1 MIIISSTLFFFPA
14 LVFILAT
21 KIAAITYNPLALNGT
36 AVGNIE
42 DQTVVYYNLSWPEE
56 QAKTINLTLSTCSTF
71 EGSSNLFLYA
81 SNYSFDNSLALGN
94 YSYSSVD
101 LGLASLSVTGYS
113 PMFIAVSSSDSQY
126 SQSYIGSNQDK
137 TSNSAYQTQ
146 YELSAGNNFTFTQYN
161 ATKFLFAQDT
171 DFQAALLIT
180 GNLTTNDTSV
190 IPNYQIYVN
199 PTDSTFNKQIG
210 QLSRSFCAYRGN
222 PSTLNINNADLSM
235 TVRGLGPF
243 AKEQFYLKGLSP
255 NTSYTAYIV
264 KPNIDASGGM
274 TYPPITFTTK
284 VGTTCQLIYDLE
296 FCSEVAYSV
305 PGNAAAYSASSL
317 ASWYNQQAFG
327 YYQNFTYTLDQYP
340 CNATALSIYSLLRN
354 CSDCLQSY
362 KNWLCAAVIP
372 RCADITDNSTFLVYR
387 NNNSRYPLID
397 EVVRPGPY
405 KEVLPCAHLCYSL
418 ASSCPVDMG
427 FSCPSPGFGLEES
440 YGYISNATGVIAC
453 NAPGVEFYES
463 IASFIQKPWSSYV
476 ILFLI
481 WCLVL

>member
-1 MIIISSTLFFFPA
+1 MIKIPFILLLFFAF
-14 LVFILAT
+14 VCFLAT
-21 KIAAITYNPLALNGT
+21 NIAAISYNSLSLNGT
-36 AVGNIE
+36 VVGSIE
-42 DQTVVYYNLSWPEE
+42 DQSVVYYNLSWPGG
-56 QAKTINLTLSTCSTF
+56 QAATINLTLSTCSTY
-71 EGSSNLFLYA
+71 EGSSSLILYA

-94 YSYSSVD
+94 YSYSLTD
-101 LGLASLSVTGYS
+101 LGLTSLSVTGYS

-126 SQSYIGSNQDK
+126 SKSYIGNNRDTS
-137 TSNSAYQTQ
+137 SNSAYQTQ

-161 ATKFLFAQDT
+161 EAKFLYAQDT

-190 IPNYQIYVN
+190 IPNYEIFVN
-199 PTDSTFNKQIG
+199 PTYSTFDKQIG
-210 QLSRSFCAYRGN
+210 KLSNSFCAYRSN

-255 NTSYTAYIV
+255 NTSYTAYLV
-264 KPNIDASGGM
+264 KPNANASGGT

-305 PGNAAAYSASSL
+305 PGNSASYSALSL
-317 ASWYNQQAFG
+317 ASWYDQQAFG
-327 YYQNFTYTLDQYP
+327 YYKNFTYTLDQYP

-354 CSDCLQSY
+354 CSDCLHSY
-362 KNWLCAAVIP
+362 KNWLCAAIIP

-397 EVVRPGPY
+397 HVIRPGPY
-405 KEVLPCAHLCYSL
+405 KEVLPCSHLCYTL
-418 ASSCPVDMG
+418 ASSCPADLG
-427 FSCPSPGFGLEES
+427 LACPDHGYGLEES
-440 YGYISNATGVIAC
+440 YGDISNATGVISC

-463 IASFIQKPWSSYV
+463 VASLLQKPWLSFL
-476 ILFLI
+476 ILFLT
-481 WCLVL
+481 WSLVL